1 MNTELANRGWT
12 DGTRGLYASWPVD
25 MGNLRTVYGATRPLR
40 KRISPL
46 PDAVSAALTILVGR
60 DLTSERESITFF
72 TAFKACARV
81 ILPVF
86 SSPLMILVSI
96 FRFAMKHFYH
106 DAVILSTAAN
116 QYNSQTHSSQPQL
129 STPPTIMSRA
139 SRVNRPRAEVSGAPG

>member
-1 MNTELANRGWT
+1 
-12 DGTRGLYASWPVD
+12 

-60 DLTSERESITFF
+60 DFISERESITFF
-72 TAFKACARV
+72 AAFNACARV

-86 SSPLMILVSI
+86 SSPLMILVSL

-106 DAVILSTAAN
+106 DATDPSTSAIRRSHFAGGD
-116 QYNSQTHSSQPQL
+116 L
-129 STPPTIMSRA
+129 TPPLI
-139 SRVNRPRAEVSGAPG
+139 